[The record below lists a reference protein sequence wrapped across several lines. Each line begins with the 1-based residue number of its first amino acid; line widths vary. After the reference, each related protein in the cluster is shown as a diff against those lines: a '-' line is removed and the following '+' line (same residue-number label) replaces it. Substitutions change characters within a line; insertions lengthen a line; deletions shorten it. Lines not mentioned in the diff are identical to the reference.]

1 MIKKEKH
8 FEESET
14 MNKGEKKYFKE
25 TAINIFR
32 ETKKK
37 RYLIPESKIGN
48 SSWD

>member
-1 MIKKEKH
+1 MAGKMKTKMIKKEKH

-37 RYLIPESKIGN
+37 DI
-48 SSWD
+48 